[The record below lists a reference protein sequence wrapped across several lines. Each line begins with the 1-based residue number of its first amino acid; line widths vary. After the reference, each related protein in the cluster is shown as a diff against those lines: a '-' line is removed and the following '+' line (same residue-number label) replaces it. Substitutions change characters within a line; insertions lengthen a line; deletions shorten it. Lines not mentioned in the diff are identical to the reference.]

1 MRQDLRIAAGIAALT
16 LFASGPV
23 SNDAVAS
30 GVGASIYV
38 PAKAQPTVQQTSCQT
53 GTCGPH
59 ADCDGC
65 QRLGF
70 ACVDH
75 ATPPPCTAEGGCYP
89 KRNTFG
95 FTETKW
101 RRWPGA
107 NYGGTGPEVAG
118 PAGDLPAIEA
128 PTPMDEDKRSPPPIE
143 DVASPEDEEAD
154 EAGFEPPTPRP
165 PAFDSDLPGV
175 EIDLP
180 PLPEINQPGFR
191 PPPAPRDGGPPALPF
206 GSTGPRLNGKERW
219 IPTRPAFGTS
229 PAVLRKPANSD
240 NPPPALPTGFTSTE
254 PVKQL
259 RRLPVPG
266 STSRYDGS
274 VQQASAYQPVE

>member
-1 MRQDLRIAAGIAALT
+1 MRQDLRIAAGIAALS
-16 LFASGPV
+16 LLASDV
-23 SNDAVAS
+23 AAS

-38 PAKAQPTVQQTSCQT
+38 PAKARPAVQQTSCQT

-95 FTETKW
+95 FTKTKW

-107 NYGGTGPEVAG
+107 NYGGEGPEAAG

-128 PTPMDEDKRSPPPIE
+128 PTPMDEDKRSPPAIE
-143 DVASPEDEEAD
+143 DVASPEDEE
-154 EAGFEPPTPRP
+154 EGNTGFDPPTPRP
-165 PAFDSDLPGV
+165 PAFDRDLPGV

-191 PPPAPRDGGPPALPF
+191 GAPPRDGGPPALPF
-206 GSTGPRLNGKERW
+206 GATDPRGLNRSEIDGW
-219 IPTRPAFGTS
+219 TPPRPSFGTS
-229 PAVLRKPANSD
+229 PTVLRKPANPD
-240 NPPPALPTGFTSTE
+240 NPPPALPAGFTSND
-254 PVKQL
+254 PVKLL
-259 RRLPVPG
+259 RRLPTTR

-274 VQQASAYQPVE
+274 IRQASAYQPVR